1 MVMVLALFVCP
12 SMVAARTQ
20 QAHATLEGT
29 VYDPLG
35 APVEG
40 ILVFIESGAFGSGI
54 SDERRTDKA
63 GRYVFDRLPPGVY
76 VMTVSVD
83 AAPDLSVAL
92 ESGQRLRQ
100 DIRMQLE
107 EVTATFAVCV
117 DCPATAQTYSPP
129 ESLVREFALDR
140 EAAAKQPVIG
150 AEPPRGWALY
160 LPDVQVSDTMRQ
172 RGLTGTV
179 VLEGRIDADGLVK
192 HVKVASSAHPELG
205 AAATAALEKDTWKPA
220 TVYGTPVAVPFR
232 IVVEFMRLGARR

>member
-1 MVMVLALFVCP
+1 MAMALALMVCP
-12 SMVAARTQ
+12 SMAAA
-20 QAHATLEGT
+20 QAQVGATLEGT

-35 APVEG
+35 TPVEG

-83 AAPDLSVAL
+83 AAPDLSVTL
-92 ESGQRLRQ
+92 EAGQRLQR

-107 EVTATFAVCV
+107 EVTGTFAVCV

-140 EAAAKQPVIG
+140 EAATKQPVVG

-160 LPDVQVSDTMRQ
+160 APAVQISDTIRR

-192 HVKVASSAHPELG
+192 HVRLVSSSHPELG
-205 AAATAALEKDTWKPA
+205 AAAAAALENDTWKPA

-232 IVVEFMRLGARR
+232 IIVEFMRLGARR